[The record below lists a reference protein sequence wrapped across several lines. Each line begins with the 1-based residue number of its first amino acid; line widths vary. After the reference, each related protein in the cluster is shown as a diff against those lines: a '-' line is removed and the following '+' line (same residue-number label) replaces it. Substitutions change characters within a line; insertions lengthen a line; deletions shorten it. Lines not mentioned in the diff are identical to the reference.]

1 MSEDSG
7 SAREPVEGPHG
18 SAGPV
23 PAGAPRGAKAVSRD
37 ELRARAHQRRADV
50 ERQLE
55 ATRAQLEATNE
66 RITARTGRNLV
77 SAIGIGLVGGGLML
91 VSLIVIKELFMV
103 LAGGLIV
110 FAAVELAVA
119 LRHAGR
125 DIPRVPT
132 VIAALAAVPAA
143 YYLGLSGGW
152 FAVLA
157 GSAFVALWRI
167 AEQLLGRTRS
177 TPRELALD
185 LGLGVFVQAYV
196 TFLGAFAIRLVAE
209 PEGEWWTLT
218 FLILVIV
225 VDTGAYAS
233 GLTWGKHPMAPRVSP
248 KKTWEGFA
256 GAAVAGVVAGVLLA
270 ILLLGEPWW
279 VGAIFGVVVLGTAT
293 LGDLAESLIKR
304 DIGIKDMS
312 SWLPGHGGFL
322 DRLDSILPS
331 AAAAYVLYVVFAH

>member
-1 MSEDSG
+1 MSDESG
-7 SAREPVEGPHG
+7 AGPEPVE
-18 SAGPV
+18 SARTVEPV
-23 PAGAPRGAKAVSRD
+23 AGRTVRGAKPISRE
-37 ELRARAHQRRADV
+37 ELRARAHQRKADV

-55 ATRAQLEATNE
+55 ATRAQLEATND

-103 LAGGLIV
+103 LAGMLV
-110 FAAVELAVA
+110 VLAALELAGA

-125 DIPRVPT
+125 DIPRIPT
-132 VIAALAAVPAA
+132 VIVALAAVPAA
-143 YYLGLSGGW
+143 YYLGISGAW
-152 FAVLA
+152 LTVLA
-157 GSAFVALWRI
+157 GSIVIALWRLG
-167 AEQLLGRTRS
+167 EQLVGRTRS
-177 TPRELALD
+177 TARELLLD
-185 LGLGVFVQAYV
+185 MGLGAFVQLYV
-196 TFLGAFAIRLVAE
+196 TFLGCFAITLVSE
-209 PEGEWWTLT
+209 EGGEWWTLA

-256 GAAVAGVVAGVLLA
+256 GAAVAGVVAGILLA
-270 ILLLGEPWW
+270 IFMLGEPWW
-279 VGAIFGVVVLGTAT
+279 VGAVFGLVILGTAT

-331 AAAAYVLYVVFAH
+331 AAAAYVLYFLFVH

>member
-1 MSEDSG
+1 MPVN
-7 SAREPVEGPHG
+7 PVEPESSDDAPAPHVPGARG
-18 SAGPV
+18 SRMV
-23 PAGAPRGAKAVSRD
+23 TRD
-37 ELRARAHQRRADV
+37 ALRARAQQGRADV

-66 RITARTGRNLV
+66 RLTARSGRNLV
-77 SAIGIGLVGGGLML
+77 SATAIGLLGGGAMV
-91 VSLIVIKELFMV
+91 VSLLVVKELFMV
-103 LAGGLIV
+103 LAGVLV
-110 FAAVELAVA
+110 LLAALELSNA

-125 DIPRVPT
+125 DIPRIPT
-132 VIAALAAVPAA
+132 GVVAVVAVPAA
-143 YYLGLSGGW
+143 YYLGMQGAW

-157 GSAFVALWRI
+157 GSALVALWRLG
-167 AEQLLGRTRS
+167 EQLFRRTRS
-177 TPRELALD
+177 SARELMLD
-185 LGLGVFVQAYV
+185 VGLGAFVQIYV

-209 PEGEWWTLT
+209 EGGQLWALS

-233 GLTWGKHPMAPRVSP
+233 GLTWGKHPMAPRISP

-256 GAAVAGVVAGVLLA
+256 GAAVAGVVVGVLLA
-270 ILLLGEPWW
+270 LLLLGQPWW
-279 VGAIFGVVVLGTAT
+279 VGAVFGAVILLTAT

-331 AAAAYVLYVVFAH
+331 AAAAYVLYFVFAH

>member
-1 MSEDSG
+1 MSDDSG
-7 SAREPVEGPHG
+7 SGPEPVESGRTVDPG
-18 SAGPV
+18 SGRTA
-23 PAGAPRGAKAVSRD
+23 RGAKSISRE
-37 ELRARAHQRRADV
+37 ELRARAQQRKADV

-55 ATRAQLEATNE
+55 ATRAQLEATND

-77 SAIGIGLVGGGLML
+77 SAIGIGLIGGGLML

-103 LAGGLIV
+103 LAGILVV
-110 FAAVELAVA
+110 FAALELAGA
-119 LRHAGR
+119 MRHAGR
-125 DIPRVPT
+125 DIPRIPT
-132 VIAALAAVPAA
+132 VIVALAAVPAA
-143 YYLGLSGGW
+143 YYAGISGAW
-152 FAVLA
+152 FTVLA
-157 GSAFVALWRI
+157 GSAFIALWRL
-167 AEQLLGRTRS
+167 AEQLLGRTGS
-177 TPRELALD
+177 TPRELLLD
-185 LGLGVFVQAYV
+185 LGLGAFVQLYV
-196 TFLGAFAIRLVAE
+196 TFLGCFAITLVSE
-209 PEGEWWTLT
+209 EGGEWWTLA

-256 GAAVAGVVAGVLLA
+256 GAAVAGVVAGILLA
-270 ILLLGEPWW
+270 IFMLGEPWW
-279 VGAIFGVVVLGTAT
+279 VGAVFGLVILGTAT

-331 AAAAYVLYVVFAH
+331 AAAAYVLYFVFVN

>member
-1 MSEDSG
+1 M
-7 SAREPVEGPHG
+7 VT
-18 SAGPV
+18 
-23 PAGAPRGAKAVSRD
+23 RD
-37 ELRARAHQRRADV
+37 ALRARAQQGRADV

-66 RITARTGRNLV
+66 RLTARSGRNLV
-77 SAIGIGLVGGGLML
+77 SATVIGLIGGGAMV
-91 VSLIVIKELFMV
+91 VSLLVVKELFMV
-103 LAGGLIV
+103 LAGALV
-110 FAAVELAVA
+110 LLAALELSNA

-125 DIPRVPT
+125 DIPRIPT
-132 VIAALAAVPAA
+132 GVVAVVAVPAA
-143 YYLGLSGGW
+143 YYGGMPAAW
-152 FAVLA
+152 FAVLG
-157 GSAFVALWRI
+157 GSALVALWRLG
-167 AEQLLGRTRS
+167 EQLLRRTRS
-177 TPRELALD
+177 TGRELLLD
-185 LGLGVFVQAYV
+185 VGLGAFVQIYV

-209 PEGEWWTLT
+209 EGGQLWALS

-233 GLTWGKHPMAPRVSP
+233 GLTWGKHPMAPRISP

-256 GAAVAGVVAGVLLA
+256 GAAVAGVVVGVLLA
-270 ILLLGEPWW
+270 LLLLGQPWW
-279 VGAIFGVVVLGTAT
+279 VGAVFGAVVLLTAT

-331 AAAAYVLYVVFAH
+331 AATAYVLYFVFAH